1 MVWPKLGRTNKMK
14 LKSYT
19 ARPDQLTPEYRIQFE
34 KIIDDILK
42 QQSDPLWKNW
52 GNFHLDDQ
60 LALTVGVEDH
70 KVKVISS
77 IYNRETW
84 KPNVFRVL
92 NRFYYTKDIREK
104 GGTKKYDGEYH
115 LAQIFLHQQ
124 IQFIKE
130 NYDYEFYFVS
140 RQRGHKFLK
149 LWAQHY
155 NEDYGGNLTV
165 SEDRYW
171 VTPSKK
177 DYYGGCQRLIYPKDL
192 EIPFEKGV

>member
-1 MVWPKLGRTNKMK
+1 MLWPKLGRTNKMK

-77 IYNRETW
+77 IYKR
-84 KPNVFRVL
+84 
-92 NRFYYTKDIREK
+92 YK
-104 GGTKKYDGEYH
+104 GCIAVYQMC
-115 LAQIFLHQQ
+115 L
-124 IQFIKE
+124 
-130 NYDYEFYFVS
+130 EF
-140 RQRGHKFLK
+140 
-149 LWAQHY
+149 
-155 NEDYGGNLTV
+155 
-165 SEDRYW
+165 
-171 VTPSKK
+171 
-177 DYYGGCQRLIYPKDL
+177 
-192 EIPFEKGV
+192 

>member
-1 MVWPKLGRTNKMK
+1 M
-14 LKSYT
+14 S
-19 ARPDQLTPEYRIQFE
+19 
-34 KIIDDILK
+34 
-42 QQSDPLWKNW
+42 
-52 GNFHLDDQ
+52 
-60 LALTVGVEDH
+60 
-70 KVKVISS
+70 
-77 IYNRETW
+77 
-84 KPNVFRVL
+84 
-92 NRFYYTKDIREK
+92 
-104 GGTKKYDGEYH
+104 GGTNSLTSK
-115 LAQIFLHQQ
+115 LAKQSNVNFQGVSIGTFARNL
-124 IQFIKE
+124 IYKNIKE